1 MRAGPLQGVRILDL
15 SNIVA
20 GPWSTTLLAD
30 FGADV
35 VKVEMPGA
43 GDPLRMLPPL
53 RDGVG
58 LWWKVANRNKRGVTI
73 NLRHPG
79 GVELICKLAP
89 HFDVL
94 VENFRP
100 GTLEAWGLGTE
111 RLRAANPK
119 LIVLHLTAYGQTGP
133 YRGRPGFAR
142 VAEAMSGFT
151 NLCGDDDRP
160 PMHNGFPVADS
171 VAGLFGALG
180 IMIALYERDHDPAG
194 AAEEIDLSLFES
206 MFRMLDFLPIEYDQL
221 GTIRQRS
228 GNRSQYGAPG
238 NVYRTQDG
246 QWASIAASS
255 QSIFERLAHAIG
267 RADLIDDPRFRTN
280 PDRVRHYAELD
291 TIVGDW
297 IGARTLDEV
306 DRVLTG
312 AEVGFSPI
320 YTIEQIFNDPHYA
333 QREALV
339 TVDDPELGPL
349 VMQNVVPK
357 LAQRPGA
364 VKTAAP
370 ALGQHNHDVFKTLL
384 ALSDDDIA
392 ELERS
397 GAI

>member
-1 MRAGPLQGVRILDL
+1 MPTGPLTGIRILDL

-20 GPWSTTLLAD
+20 GPWSSTLLAD

-53 RDGVG
+53 KDGVG
-58 LWWKVANRNKRGVTI
+58 LWWKVANRNKRGITV
-73 NLRHPG
+73 NLRHPEG
-79 GVELICKLAP
+79 RDLICKLAA

-100 GTLEAWGLGTE
+100 GTLEAWGLGIE
-111 RLRAANPK
+111 QLRAANPG
-119 LIVLHLTAYGQTGP
+119 LIVLRLTAFGQTGP

-151 NLCGDDDRP
+151 SLCGDSDRP

-171 VAGLFGALG
+171 VAGLFGALS
-180 IMIALYERDHDPAG
+180 IMIALYERDHHPG
-194 AAEEIDLSLFES
+194 ERAEEIDLSLFES
-206 MFRMLDFLPIEYDQL
+206 MFRILDFLPVEYDQL
-221 GTIRQRS
+221 GVVRARS

-238 NVYRTQDG
+238 NVYRTSDA

-255 QSIFERLAHAIG
+255 QSIFERLARAIG
-267 RADLIDDPRFRTN
+267 RPDLIADERFRTN

-291 TIVGDW
+291 AVVGGW
-297 IGARTLDEV
+297 IGARTLAEV
-306 DRVLTG
+306 DAVLTG

-320 YTIEQIFNDPHYA
+320 YSIEQIFADPHYA
-333 QREALV
+333 EREALV
-339 TVDDPELGPL
+339 TVDDPELGP
-349 VMQNVVPK
+349 VAMQNVVPK
-357 LAQRPGA
+357 LSERPGA
-364 VKTAAP
+364 VETAAP
-370 ALGQHNHDVFKTLL
+370 ALGQHNHDVFTTLL
-384 ALSDDDIA
+384 GLGDDELAALA
-392 ELERS
+392 RS